1 MLDTS
6 YLIRLLLWF
15 GAIGC
20 GLLAGVYFA
29 FSAFIMTA
37 FDRLEPAQGVSAMN
51 SINFDSSAFDGL
63 RVDVSKKFRTAA
75 SSEGRGVRYVNDH

>member
-1 MLDTS
+1 MLDIT

-29 FSAFIMTA
+29 FSTFIMTA
-37 FDRLEPAQGVSAMN
+37 FNRIEPA
-51 SINFDSSAFDGL
+51 
-63 RVDVSKKFRTAA
+63 
-75 SSEGRGVRYVNDH
+75 H